1 MKKKILLFFTG
12 MALIAG
18 ICACGIGKETQEKL
32 PQLFIGG
39 TSYSPYFYQDI
50 DGKYA
55 GIDVEIAE
63 EACHR
68 IGYEPVF
75 REIPIE
81 DRFQNL
87 KDGSVDCLWSCL
99 TMDVRKNEYTWAGPY
114 LYTQRVVVV
123 KDNSNIENIEDL
135 KDRRVAVQTG
145 STSEKIILDGDN
157 PDFPQLKQLTSFRKL
172 GEVFTALR
180 KGYVDAIIGHEG
192 SLLIYTEEYPEEYRY
207 LNMSLRSESLGVA
220 FAKDSDSDIPDLLNQ
235 AFDEMRD
242 DGTMAEIVAEY
253 GLDVQKNVY
262 GGSDDE

>member
-1 MKKKILLFFTG
+1 MKKKILLFLTG

-18 ICACGIGKETQEKL
+18 ICACGTGKTTQEKL
-32 PQLFIGG
+32 PQLIIGG

-55 GIDVEIAE
+55 GIDVEVAE

-75 REIPIE
+75 KEIPIE
-81 DRFQNL
+81 DRFQKL
-87 KDGSVDCLWSCL
+87 KEGTVDCLWSCL

-114 LYTQRVVVV
+114 LYTQRVIVVRE
-123 KDNSNIENIEDL
+123 NSDIETIEDL

-145 STSEKIILDGDN
+145 STSEKIILDKDN
-157 PDFPQLKQLTSFRKL
+157 PELPQLKQLTSFRKL

-180 KGYVDAIIGHEG
+180 KGYVDAIVGHEG
-192 SLLIYTEEYPEEYRY
+192 SLLVYTDEYPEEYRY

-220 FAKDSDSDIPDLLNQ
+220 FMKDTDSEVPDQLSQ
-235 AFDEMRD
+235 VFDEMKD
-242 DGTMAEIVAEY
+242 DGSMAEIVAKY

-262 GGSDDE
+262 GGLEDE